1 MSGASPGSCLVIG
14 ARPGVGQ
21 TLIASALVHA
31 LCASG
36 LRAVGMK
43 PVVRPRT
50 SVGGRW
56 VSAELERLAAVSA
69 FGLPSRSLC
78 ALVEADAGTVP
89 ATRSAQTT
97 AAVLDTFAALATWAD
112 AVVVDA
118 DLGSPH
124 AQRSVSDD
132 TLALAR
138 EMQLP
143 IFLVVS
149 PDAESEDGVADVL
162 QRISAPGLA
171 CAGWIVNHPQRSPG
185 PRALGR
191 RGWTQLAARCPGRFL
206 GEIGY
211 ADGASVRRIARCID
225 PLRWFTIAEGVGA

>member
-1 MSGASPGSCLVIG
+1 MTGAPAGSCLVIG
-14 ARPGVGQ
+14 SRPGVGQ
-21 TLIASALVHA
+21 TLIASALVHS

-43 PVVRPRT
+43 PVVRP
-50 SVGGRW
+50 SAAVGGRW

-78 ALVEADAGTVP
+78 AWVEADDGALP
-89 ATRSAQTT
+89 ATRTAETR

-118 DLGSPH
+118 DRGPPRAH
-124 AQRSVSDD
+124 QCVTED

-138 EMQLP
+138 ERQLP

-149 PDAESEDGVADVL
+149 PDAESDAGAAALLD
-162 QRISAPGLA
+162 RISARGLV
-171 CAGWIVNHPQRSPG
+171 CAGWVVNHPRRRPG
-185 PRALGR
+185 TPA
-191 RGWTQLAARCPGRFL
+191 RGPAAWASTAARIPGRFL
-206 GEIGY
+206 GEVGH
-211 ADGASVRRIARCID
+211 ADTASVQRIARGID
-225 PLRWFTIAEGVGA
+225 PTRWFTMTEGVGA